1 MIKIR
6 NGFYK
11 EKPKLRKIMQKF
23 PRFIKLNAENENSAK
38 PKFGP
43 QINLEQRKFL
53 NKKFPLKKMHL
64 VDAVKYARRLAPNK
78 GESLEVPNFNF
89 CQFLQIKY
97 ILNLDP
103 RNSNQIIRA
112 GILLTHDH
120 GIKKNV
126 AVLCAEDEVEIAL
139 KANPIVAGSQK
150 TIDYL
155 NDEENLKKVNF
166 VVATA
171 KGMGLLPPI
180 ARKLGMS
187 GKIPNRNMKTLVLD
201 DNLEET
207 IKNATSKLVT
217 FHTKR
222 LSIASFAV
230 GTFSMCDQKLTD
242 NIKKASE
249 KILQLK
255 PEKVSKKKYIKN
267 VYLKSTFGRSIR
279 VFSGFPPFIQ
289 ISNK

>member
-78 GESLEVPNFNF
+78 GESLE
-89 CQFLQIKY
+89 IKY

-230 GTFSMCDQKLTD
+230 GT
-242 NIKKASE
+242 
-249 KILQLK
+249 
-255 PEKVSKKKYIKN
+255 V
-267 VYLKSTFGRSIR
+267 
-279 VFSGFPPFIQ
+279 
-289 ISNK
+289 